1 MREEKNTQR
10 SVVNIGFD
18 GRVHKTFRGHQ
29 AEERFE
35 NEVKVLKYLESRGC
49 DFVPRLIES
58 DHSSLKIVT
67 STLARKLKC
76 LAMKKLKRYLIN

>member
-29 AEERFE
+29 AEERFD
-35 NEVKVLKYLESRGC
+35 NEVKVLRYLESRGC
-49 DFVPRLIES
+49 DFVPRLIE
-58 DHSSLKIVT
+58 
-67 STLARKLKC
+67 
-76 LAMKKLKRYLIN
+76 